1 MGNTIYSISQTNQP
15 TIQTVHSE
23 IMLALGLISAL
34 NLRLAGITEE
44 KLKDLLIQY
53 ILANMTGNTA
63 EKTAILGEIGKVLK
77 TFQKDLEQTK
87 DIETKLTSM
96 ERSPNVHDQTYLQNL
111 IKELKEDISSGSMS
125 NLFSSCPS

>member
-1 MGNTIYSISQTNQP
+1 MIYSISQTNQP